1 MTALAQRLN
10 RRVDQLSGG
19 GVDVWRALLGE
30 VDYKWPLG
38 YECPVP
44 GRSLVP
50 VTDNC
55 GQTQVRGGPSY
66 TGGAHCRFRISHH
79 HQMTQ
84 TELEES
90 QLGYVDEHA
99 SALEAQGSA
108 RGDSWGGPQQGVWDG
123 LALHFVVSVHLFAHI
138 YADSASII
146 RSCKRQRPK
155 EGLPRGHGRES
166 CLLDL
171 RRAVG
176 VSGRR

>member
-1 MTALAQRLN
+1 
-10 RRVDQLSGG
+10 
-19 GVDVWRALLGE
+19 
-30 VDYKWPLG
+30 
-38 YECPVP
+38 
-44 GRSLVP
+44 
-50 VTDNC
+50 
-55 GQTQVRGGPSY
+55 
-66 TGGAHCRFRISHH
+66 
-79 HQMTQ
+79 MTQ

-90 QLGYVDEHA
+90 QLGYVDEHT

-146 RSCKRQRPK
+146 HSCKRQRPK

-171 RRAVG
+171 CRAVG